1 MHHKPEIVLYFAR
14 KPVIRREITS
24 FTKAGRRRIQTGKQ
38 EKKDRNPV
46 SWYKSGKEGQI
57 SVIAEVRN
65 RTSGWRDEQQ
75 NQGGGE
81 MAESKM
87 VVKR

>member
-38 EKKDRNPV
+38 EIRTGNQFPVINLEKKDR
-46 SWYKSGKEGQI
+46 YQ
-57 SVIAEVRN
+57 
-65 RTSGWRDEQQ
+65 
-75 NQGGGE
+75 
-81 MAESKM
+81 
-87 VVKR
+87 

>member
-38 EKKDRNPV
+38 EIRTGNQFAVINLEKKDR
-46 SWYKSGKEGQI
+46 YQ
-57 SVIAEVRN
+57 
-65 RTSGWRDEQQ
+65 
-75 NQGGGE
+75 
-81 MAESKM
+81 
-87 VVKR
+87 